1 MIENYS
7 AKKIDFRKCYQMT
20 QQRHAMMGKRVSITA
35 MVNETING
43 KAPGYYI
50 TFDYARRLLSLYR
63 RGRLPKGLSRL
74 RCELIAELNQRVE
87 QLNLGTNSH
96 AVGDALSK
104 VLAKGNASRFFITT
118 ATARR
123 FLYS

>member
-1 MIENYS
+1 MLENYS
-7 AKKIDFRKCYQMT
+7 SKKLDFHKCYQKT
-20 QQRHAMMGKRVSITA
+20 LQRHALTGKRVSVTA
-35 MVNETING
+35 LVNETING
-43 KAPGYYI
+43 KAPGYYV

-63 RGRLPKGLSRL
+63 RGKLPKGLSRL

-118 ATARR
+118 ATAKR